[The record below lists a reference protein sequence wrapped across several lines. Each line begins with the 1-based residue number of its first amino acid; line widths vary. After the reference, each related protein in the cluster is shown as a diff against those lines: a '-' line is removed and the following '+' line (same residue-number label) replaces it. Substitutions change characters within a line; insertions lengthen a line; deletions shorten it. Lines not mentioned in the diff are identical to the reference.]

1 MGACASG
8 ELESRLN
15 TFYQPVGHTELR
27 TAANQAASKR
37 IRHLA
42 RGEWWKLSGR
52 QELDNR
58 QAGQEP
64 AMLLASWPESLLASL
79 FKLSLMPGD
88 CSYKS
93 TWIIL
98 YAWKGTY
105 GLNKTPDAIKD
116 IKTDIQDNPGPL
128 VSDLFAISVE
138 VGEGDPCDRKD
149 LRFIDELDN
158 MDVPENGGSLL

>member
-15 TFYQPVGHTELR
+15 TFYQPAGHTELR

-79 FKLSLMPGD
+79 VRSQMIACHPAG
-88 CSYKS
+88 SYKAVLQFRKNEGEKK
-93 TWIIL
+93 IYFVL
-98 YAWKGTY
+98 FLLFFMKG
-105 GLNKTPDAIKD
+105 
-116 IKTDIQDNPGPL
+116 
-128 VSDLFAISVE
+128 
-138 VGEGDPCDRKD
+138 
-149 LRFIDELDN
+149 
-158 MDVPENGGSLL
+158 